1 VLAAVGLTVAD
12 MFPDRTHATPG
23 ERFALNARDVLRGIE
38 FDLVVIVQ
46 CARCIRR
53 GDVLDAV
60 AWSRFD
66 LAVERVF
73 AAVDSQRGRAMN
85 GKKGHSE
92 QFVKLPH
99 RVIDG
104 PSSCY

>member
-1 VLAAVGLTVAD
+1 MKCFADCDVVDVLAAVGLTVAD

-60 AWSRFD
+60 A
-66 LAVERVF
+66 
-73 AAVDSQRGRAMN
+73 
-85 GKKGHSE
+85 
-92 QFVKLPH
+92 
-99 RVIDG
+99 
-104 PSSCY
+104 